1 MKLKNP
7 IPMEKLEEKLRNA
20 YEEGKVDFL
29 VTNQEGIKLWNDGNL
44 YWYMALD
51 YMVIDVGV
59 KPYGKPWIL

>member
-29 VTNQEGIKLWNDGNL
+29 VTKPDGITLWNGGNL

-51 YMVIDVGV
+51 HMVIDVGV